1 MNHRKINIC
10 STDCACCGHV
20 LETTKARK
28 IHNFF
33 KHYDQGKGLLFEKRL
48 ISIERFG
55 GLISYKINFSDHD
68 FYNFTDSEDI
78 AENIL
83 NVVKHKYVPPGHK
96 V

>member
-1 MNHRKINIC
+1 M
-10 STDCACCGHV
+10 
-20 LETTKARK
+20 
-28 IHNFF
+28 
-33 KHYDQGKGLLFEKRL
+33 LFEKRL

-55 GLISYKINFSDHD
+55 GLISYKIDFFDHD